1 MQCSKKREIERQM
14 ATAKL
19 FAEEQLAEVVALKRG
34 IFVGTG
40 CFAEKKIPIMEV
52 CPHISWP
59 WNLSEPADLL

>member
-1 MQCSKKREIERQM
+1 M

-19 FAEEQLAEVVALKRG
+19 FAEEQLAEDVALKRG
-34 IFVGTG
+34 IFVGAG